1 MNREGGEK
9 KRGED
14 QGTDL
19 EQCKVDYIVA
29 LGYLTFMFRYF
40 LSVYIE
46 LLVVLALGSA
56 CRSHAQQNIF
66 DPEWNSGRG
75 PDEGVYATLVQ
86 PNGKILIGGTFTEV
100 SGHHSPNLARLNPDG
115 SFDDSFAA
123 VIDGT
128 VNRLL
133 QLPNGDILVAGSFTQ
148 LQGHAR
154 RCLGMLRSDGTIKT
168 EFDASEAYT
177 AGEAI
182 YALAVQEDGK
192 IVTGSK
198 ISPEAGPESSR
209 LTRLESSGSV
219 DKGFNRTQLNF
230 DVYVPLAI
238 LPLERGQLL
247 VGGTFQVP
255 GHGLV
260 LVDEAGVV
268 QNTFS
273 EVMALNSSVCILQ
286 RLTNGNILIGGALVD
301 QQTSRSFMLH
311 QLTPEWKW
319 SADFAPVQGER
330 IPNGC
335 VWSALVQPDGKIVFA
350 GQFYYVQGYWRRHIA
365 RVDASGVVDSCFN
378 PTFGLG
384 GFDGARTL
392 ALQTD
397 KRIVAGGMFVVLRPG
412 GINLNLTR
420 LLPQTD
426 CDITR
431 VDGFRLNGGFSIY
444 GNTPPGG
451 TNYLQSST
459 DCVEWK
465 DLSTNTE
472 PYFLTE
478 IYTNE
483 PAAFFRIRRDP

>member
-1 MNREGGEK
+1 MLR
-9 KRGED
+9 
-14 QGTDL
+14 
-19 EQCKVDYIVA
+19 
-29 LGYLTFMFRYF
+29 YL
-40 LSVYIE
+40 LSARIE
-46 LLVVLALGSA
+46 LLVVVLTLGSA
-56 CRSHAQQNIF
+56 CRSHAQQSIF
-66 DPEWNSGRG
+66 DPEWNGGKG
-75 PDEGVYATLVQ
+75 PDGVVHATLVQ
-86 PNGKILIGGTFTEV
+86 SNGKILIGGSFTNV
-100 SGHHSPNLARLNPDG
+100 SGHYSPFLARLNPDG

-133 QLPNGDILVAGSFTQ
+133 QLPNGDILVAGEFAQ
-148 LQGHAR
+148 LQGHTR
-154 RCLGMLRSDGTIKT
+154 RCLGMLGSDGTINT
-168 EFDASEAYT
+168 EFDATEAYA

-198 ISPEAGPESSR
+198 ISPEAGQESSR
-209 LTRLESSGSV
+209 LTRLGPLGGL
-219 DKGFNRTQLNF
+219 DKGFNRTQLNS

-268 QNTFS
+268 QKTFS
-273 EVMALNSSVCILQ
+273 EVMAPNSSVFVLQ
-286 RLTNGNILIGGALVD
+286 KLTNGNILIGGALVD
-301 QQTSRSFMLH
+301 QQTTRSFMLH

-319 SADFAPVQGER
+319 SPDFAPVQGEKV
-330 IPNGC
+330 PNSF
-335 VWSALVQPDGKIVFA
+335 VRTALVQLDGKIVFA

-365 RVDASGVVDSCFN
+365 RVDASGVVDPCFN

-384 GFDGARTL
+384 GIYGAHAL
-392 ALQTD
+392 ALQAD
-397 KRIVAGGMFVVLRPG
+397 KRIVAGGMFGVLRPG
-412 GINLNLTR
+412 GINVNLTR

-426 CDITR
+426 CNITR
-431 VDGFRLNGGFSIY
+431 VDGFRLDGGFSIY

-472 PYFLTE
+472 PYFVTE